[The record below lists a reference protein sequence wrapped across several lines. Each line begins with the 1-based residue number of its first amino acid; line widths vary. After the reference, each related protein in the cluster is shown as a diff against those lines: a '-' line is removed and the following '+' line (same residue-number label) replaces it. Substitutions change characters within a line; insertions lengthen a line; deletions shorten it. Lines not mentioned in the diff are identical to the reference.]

1 MLYKTFQF
9 LALGGDKLDI
19 LDVLSLLGE
28 TISVLEIENS
38 DLCQL
43 SALRSIVCTNTG
55 IFKKVSFLKCKCRLS
70 SARQKTGGDMTSAV
84 RPRRP
89 IRRLP
94 NNQKTLSAH
103 QH

>member
-43 SALRSIVCTNTG
+43 SSLRS
-55 IFKKVSFLKCKCRLS
+55 SLY
-70 SARQKTGGDMTSAV
+70 
-84 RPRRP
+84 
-89 IRRLP
+89 
-94 NNQKTLSAH
+94 AH
-103 QH
+103 RYF